1 MIWPLRTT
9 SSTLVTWCSPLPLHN
24 PPSTPTSRN
33 PNTTV
38 QQDSFRTRHINTFIP
53 MTNHRHLPIH
63 LIWVLWCLSG
73 PDRPMFNID
82 FYLATFTQP
91 HLLRLHLRLPIQRVV
106 NVDEEIIAKSKRLPH
121 FMPSS
126 NPILILQ
133 SCTLDLPVITSTLRS
148 LMARPNSSKRFMFL
162 LLCVVSEIELNV
174 RFTSIYYHPW
184 RQDRQDF

>member
-1 MIWPLRTT
+1 
-9 SSTLVTWCSPLPLHN
+9 
-24 PPSTPTSRN
+24 
-33 PNTTV
+33 
-38 QQDSFRTRHINTFIP
+38 
-53 MTNHRHLPIH
+53 
-63 LIWVLWCLSG
+63 
-73 PDRPMFNID
+73 MFNID

-174 RFTSIYYHPW
+174 RFTSIYYPW
-184 RQDRQDF
+184 RQDREDF